1 MSKLSRRGT
10 NRGPIT
16 STQIDGENSN
26 DNDEYLSREER
37 VFKRQLEYAIEMSK
51 KSSSDSSASDQDNVG
66 KKRKNSGE
74 DQDDQVSGSKP
85 SKARKVS
92 ESSECSIDMMPPK
105 ETNFLDDSS
114 DSFKIINE
122 PKTKGPDES
131 TDTEFADLEK
141 AKAKVALDKKRK
153 NFFDS
158 LDSSGDDDFAS
169 AKPKVKA
176 KPKVNLDSTND
187 DEDFNPKKAVKK
199 AQKAATKSKINS
211 FYSDDEDFASRTP
224 APEPTKSTGRK
235 SSKLDSDSDDDED
248 YLKKSVTKKKSTK
261 NEPKKK
267 RKSVKLDSDS
277 DSDFSPGVAKSKEKT
292 IEISDDDNDEDFDLG
307 TAKKTQVKK
316 SVTKKEALKPKVQI
330 EKIDTSRKSMK
341 TPKIEPKPKIETPK
355 IEAKEAPKVI
365 PKEPPKIEPKA
376 QTKIEPK
383 VPPKIESKPSPK
395 IESKP
400 PPKVEKKENAKPA
413 TPMSSP
419 SSLGVPKPK
428 MMTMP
433 KWTPPARVNTLKK
446 DSPNQFKVNLSPG
459 FRVGLSRN
467 VKVKPLHPNVKMT

>member
-74 DQDDQVSGSKP
+74 DHEDQVSGSKS

-92 ESSECSIDMMPPK
+92 ESSECSIDMMPK

-122 PKTKGPDES
+122 PKSKGPDES

-235 SSKLDSDSDDDED
+235 GFKLDSDSDDED
-248 YLKKSVTKKKSTK
+248 YLKKSATMKKITK
-261 NEPKKK
+261 NAQ
-267 RKSVKLDSDS
+267 S
-277 DSDFSPGVAKSKEKT
+277 SKH
-292 IEISDDDNDEDFDLG
+292 
-307 TAKKTQVKK
+307 Q
-316 SVTKKEALKPKVQI
+316 
-330 EKIDTSRKSMK
+330 
-341 TPKIEPKPKIETPK
+341 
-355 IEAKEAPKVI
+355 
-365 PKEPPKIEPKA
+365 KA
-376 QTKIEPK
+376 
-383 VPPKIESKPSPK
+383 
-395 IESKP
+395 
-400 PPKVEKKENAKPA
+400 
-413 TPMSSP
+413 
-419 SSLGVPKPK
+419 SLH
-428 MMTMP
+428 
-433 KWTPPARVNTLKK
+433 
-446 DSPNQFKVNLSPG
+446 F
-459 FRVGLSRN
+459 
-467 VKVKPLHPNVKMT
+467 